1 MATTHENEVAARVT
15 SDKLLHASVNTILF
29 TRSCVIIAFA
39 ALAMKS
45 PLPYIVLFLDCKSLL
60 GNALVEIIFI
70 FI

>member
-15 SDKLLHASVNTILF
+15 SDELLHASINTILF
-29 TRSCVIIAFA
+29 TRSCVIIALA

-45 PLPYIVLFLDCKSLL
+45 PLPYIILFFNYKSLL
-60 GNALVEIIFI
+60 GNALEEIIFV